1 MHIALIAAEQ
11 EFSPKKLSLSSTCI
25 KFYKT
30 LMTGFLKKAVKWKE
44 EWEDGDDFIGPSCKN
59 GMIQ

>member
-1 MHIALIAAEQ
+1 
-11 EFSPKKLSLSSTCI
+11 
-25 KFYKT
+25 
-30 LMTGFLKKAVKWKE
+30 MTGFLKKAVKWKE